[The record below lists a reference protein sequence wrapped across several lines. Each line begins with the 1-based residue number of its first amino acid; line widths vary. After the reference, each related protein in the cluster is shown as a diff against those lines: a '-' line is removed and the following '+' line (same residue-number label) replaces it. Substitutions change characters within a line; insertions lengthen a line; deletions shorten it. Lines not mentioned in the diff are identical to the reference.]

1 MLGIFFLRD
10 VGLRYRRVQ
19 DSRKET
25 TALRKL
31 TLMEGANF
39 PHTPALDNII
49 LRQLLTTSFVIN
61 AAHFCIVHSIY
72 FQFSSFLLIK
82 LFNISDINCKYNII

>member
-1 MLGIFFLRD
+1 MVDARMPVPPLTHPCDTPSWPSYGTLIRHVEDRKVRGMLGIFFLRD

-19 DSRKET
+19 GSHKET

-39 PHTPALDNII
+39 PRTPALDDVT
-49 LRQLLTTSFVIN
+49 LR
-61 AAHFCIVHSIY
+61 
-72 FQFSSFLLIK
+72 
-82 LFNISDINCKYNII
+82 